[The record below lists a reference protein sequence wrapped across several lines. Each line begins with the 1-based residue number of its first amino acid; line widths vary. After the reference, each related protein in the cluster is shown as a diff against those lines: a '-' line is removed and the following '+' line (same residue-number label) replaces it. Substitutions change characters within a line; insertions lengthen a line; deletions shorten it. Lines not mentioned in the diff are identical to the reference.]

1 MRSNLWLPIVGAVA
15 VGVFAGGCSKKEEVA
30 VTPAPTSE
38 AVSQAVAP
46 AAPAPTAAAP
56 AANPAQVRAASE
68 ASFQVQDL
76 ELQVDAYQKIYKR
89 KPESL
94 EQMVR
99 EGFLSALPP
108 APPGKRYSLD
118 PATSRV
124 SLVP

>member
-1 MRSNLWLPIVGAVA
+1 MRSNPWLPIVSVAA
-15 VGVFAGGCSKKEEVA
+15 VGILASGCSKKQEAA
-30 VTPAPTSE
+30 VTPAPTSA
-38 AVSQAVAP
+38 AVSQTAAP
-46 AAPAPTAAAP
+46 AATAPRAAAP
-56 AANPAQVRAASE
+56 AAIAAQTRVASE
-68 ASFQVQDL
+68 ANFQIKDL

-99 EGFLSALPP
+99 EGFLSSLPP